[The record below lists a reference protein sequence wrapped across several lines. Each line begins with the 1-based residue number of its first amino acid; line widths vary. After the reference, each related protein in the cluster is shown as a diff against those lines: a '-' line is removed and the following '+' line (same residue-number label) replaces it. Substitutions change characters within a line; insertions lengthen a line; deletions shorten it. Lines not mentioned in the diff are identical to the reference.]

1 MSQTVIVFSED
12 CILAASGREGKYPVL
27 SGTKRIGLQMQGDSF
42 ERWGQALKELP
53 GEWKTGQAHL
63 VLPVGMCSSRVLK
76 LPYAKGKQLAD
87 MASKEMADSFRNE
100 VADYSIVSA
109 DKKNGVDICVGGA
122 DAGQLDGFRSI
133 CKDAGIA
140 IGGISVPM
148 EGYLHILQQLDSYY
162 NRTAIYLFFEEGSM
176 VSVLCQDG
184 RYLYSGRSRLFSE
197 PGTLDFGTEIVR
209 SISGILQFYASEK
222 RENPITDV
230 YYAGCPAGDFEVS
243 VEGIENMNLKT
254 APMAVSQKISVP
266 PGQTAADWIPCIGA
280 MMRNGRAEKRID
292 LYRANKKLFEKG
304 EKQQGIGKHLLFPAA
319 VFVLCMIPTLIFFIL
334 NKITLNEIQKKQEWI
349 VSEEVQGQYNQALE
363 LERQLADIE
372 SSIAAVEVTGQN
384 LSVYPELS
392 NDVLHRI
399 ENAGGAG
406 IECRITGYDAS
417 TGVLTFQA
425 NSRKV
430 IDVPDYILKLKDSG
444 LFHTVNYTGYDYD
457 NEWYSLS
464 LSCAMEG
471 KISGK
476 AQEQGM
482 TWETK
487 EAQGQNQVTEGSQTQ
502 TVQEAGG
509 TGNEDALNTDGQLQ
523 EGGTQ

>member
-1 MSQTVIVFSED
+1 MNQTVIVFSED
-12 CILAASGREGKYPVL
+12 CILAASGRVGKYPAI
-27 SGTKRIGLQMQGDSF
+27 SGVKRIGLQMQGDSF

-63 VLPVGMCSSRVLK
+63 VLPVSMCSSRVLK

-100 VADYSIVSA
+100 IADYSIVSA

-122 DAGQLDGFRSI
+122 DEGQLDGFLSI

-140 IGGISVPM
+140 IGGMSIPM
-148 EGYLHILQQLDSYY
+148 EGYLRILQQLDSFY

-176 VSVLCQDG
+176 MSVLCQDG
-184 RYLYSGRSRLFSE
+184 SYLYSGRSRLFSE

-209 SISGILQFYASEK
+209 SISGILQFYASAK

-230 YYAGCPAGDFEVS
+230 YYVGCPDGDFEVS
-243 VEGIENMNLKT
+243 VEGIENMNLKA
-254 APMAVSQKISVP
+254 APMAMDRKISVP
-266 PGQTAADWIPCIGA
+266 PGERAADWISCIGA
-280 MMRNGRAEKRID
+280 LMKNNRAEKRID
-292 LYRANKKLFEKG
+292 LYRANKKFSEKEG
-304 EKQQGIGKHLLFPAA
+304 KQQGIGKHLLFPTV
-319 VFVLCMIPTLIFFIL
+319 VFILCMIPAVVFFIL
-334 NKITLNEIQKKQEWI
+334 NRITLNEIDRKQEWI
-349 VSEEVQGQYNQALE
+349 ASEAVQEQYNQALA
-363 LERQLADIE
+363 LEQHLADIE
-372 SSIAAVEVTGQN
+372 GSIAAVELTSQN

-392 NDVLHRI
+392 NDVLRQI
-399 ENAGGAG
+399 EDAGGAG
-406 IECRITGYDAS
+406 IECRVTGYDAS

-457 NEWYSLS
+457 NEWYTLS
-464 LSCAMEG
+464 LSCVMGGKVSEQAQKEG
-471 KISGK
+471 ITLEMKN
-476 AQEQGM
+476 
-482 TWETK
+482 
-487 EAQGQNQVTEGSQTQ
+487 AQGVEENQ
-502 TVQEAGG
+502 
-509 TGNEDALNTDGQLQ
+509 NTDEQLP

>member
-1 MSQTVIVFSED
+1 M
-12 CILAASGREGKYPVL
+12 
-27 SGTKRIGLQMQGDSF
+27 
-42 ERWGQALKELP
+42 
-53 GEWKTGQAHL
+53 
-63 VLPVGMCSSRVLK
+63 
-76 LPYAKGKQLAD
+76 
-87 MASKEMADSFRNE
+87 
-100 VADYSIVSA
+100 
-109 DKKNGVDICVGGA
+109 
-122 DAGQLDGFRSI
+122 
-133 CKDAGIA
+133 
-140 IGGISVPM
+140 
-148 EGYLHILQQLDSYY
+148 
-162 NRTAIYLFFEEGSM
+162 
-176 VSVLCQDG
+176 
-184 RYLYSGRSRLFSE
+184 
-197 PGTLDFGTEIVR
+197 
-209 SISGILQFYASEK
+209 
-222 RENPITDV
+222 
-230 YYAGCPAGDFEVS
+230 
-243 VEGIENMNLKT
+243 
-254 APMAVSQKISVP
+254 
-266 PGQTAADWIPCIGA
+266 
-280 MMRNGRAEKRID
+280 
-292 LYRANKKLFEKG
+292 
-304 EKQQGIGKHLLFPAA
+304 
-319 VFVLCMIPTLIFFIL
+319 
-334 NKITLNEIQKKQEWI
+334 
-349 VSEEVQGQYNQALE
+349 
-363 LERQLADIE
+363 
-372 SSIAAVEVTGQN
+372 TGQN

-392 NDVLHRI
+392 NDVLRRI

-487 EAQGQNQVTEGSQTQ
+487 EAQGQNKVTEGSQTQ